1 LQVNLKKSNN
11 WKL

>member
-1 LQVNLKKSNN
+1 VNLKKSNN